1 MQYLWYSQNAPQL
14 KKEEVHLPNLF
25 GSGSFNYLLPFIVTT
40 FRTGLMRPLDAV
52 ALRTSRQSGDT
63 KFILTAALSFI
74 GFRSFTFGYTHCSH
88 PFLIILFE
96 QISQN
101 RKSWVNGRLIT
112 RAFFVVEI
120 LSAGGAK
127 PSTILTAEDFH
138 RHRKEQSLLNVRQK
152 VDGIPFKKVHS
163 IIGFF
168 PFGHF
173 FRKIGKCF

>member
-1 MQYLWYSQNAPQL
+1 
-14 KKEEVHLPNLF
+14 
-25 GSGSFNYLLPFIVTT
+25 
-40 FRTGLMRPLDAV
+40 MRPLDAV

-152 VDGIPFKKVHS
+152 VDGIPFKKCTPSSASSPSDTFSGRLVNASEKSVVTVTSDHIAAAITNS
-163 IIGFF
+163 
-168 PFGHF
+168 
-173 FRKIGKCF
+173 RKTS